1 MLIAGFVK
9 QLKRLTLGNL
19 DFLVILYVYF
29 IKRNLICEAHY
40 YACEILSIQIEV
52 R

>member
-19 DFLVILYVYF
+19 DFLVILYVY
-29 IKRNLICEAHY
+29 LICEAHY